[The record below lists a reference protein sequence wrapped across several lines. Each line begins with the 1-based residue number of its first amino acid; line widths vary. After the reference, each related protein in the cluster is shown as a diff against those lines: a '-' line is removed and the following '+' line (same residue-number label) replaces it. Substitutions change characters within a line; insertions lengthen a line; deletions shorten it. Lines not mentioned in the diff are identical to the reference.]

1 MRSLIQEVGAFIDQ
15 GGFVMW
21 PLIALTFVLWYA
33 LGYRYLLLLQNR
45 SVDIRSAILA
55 FRHEP
60 DRPHK
65 GYIDEIVARIH
76 AIRADYNGN
85 IRNILAF
92 EIAPYEEKLATF
104 STLIRTIVVIAPL
117 AGLLGTVSGMIEM
130 FDSLG
135 DQTFYSQSGGVSNGI
150 SEALITTQLG
160 LAIAIPGL
168 LAGRLLDRKASRVRS
183 DIAQLVETFAEEG
196 QSSQ

>member
-1 MRSLIQEVGAFIDQ
+1 MSTLIQEVEAFVEQ

-21 PLIALTFVLWYA
+21 PLISLTFVLWYA
-33 LGYRYLLLLQNR
+33 LGYRYLLLSQNR
-45 SVDIRSAILA
+45 NVNIRSAILA
-55 FRHEP
+55 FRRDP
-60 DRPHK
+60 DRKNK

-76 AIRADYNGN
+76 AIRADYRGN
-85 IRNILAF
+85 IRYILAY
-92 EIAPYEEKLATF
+92 EIAPYEEKIGTY

-135 DQTFYSQSGGVSNGI
+135 NQTFYSQSGGVANGI
-150 SEALITTQLG
+150 SQALITTQLG

-168 LAGRLLDRKASRVRS
+168 LAGRLLDRKASRIRS
-183 DIAQLVETFAEEG
+183 NIAQLVETFSEE
-196 QSSQ
+196 SPVLP

>member
-1 MRSLIQEVGAFIDQ
+1 
-15 GGFVMW
+15 MW
-21 PLIALTFVLWYA
+21 PLIALTLVLWYA

-45 SVDIRSAILA
+45 SVNIRSVILS
-55 FRHEP
+55 FRREP
-60 DRPHK
+60 DRSHK
-65 GYIDEIVARIH
+65 GYIGEIIARIH
-76 AIRADYNGN
+76 AIRADYRGN

-92 EIAPYEEKLATF
+92 EIAPYEEKIGTF

-135 DQTFYSQSGGVSNGI
+135 DQTFYSQSGGVANGI
-150 SEALITTQLG
+150 SQALITTQLG

-168 LAGRLLDRKASRVRS
+168 LAGRLLDRKANRIRN
-183 DIAQLVETFAEEG
+183 DIAQLVETYSEEG
-196 QSSQ
+196 QELS

>member
-1 MRSLIQEVGAFIDQ
+1 MSSLIQEVEAFINQ
-15 GGFVMW
+15 GGVVMW

-33 LGYRYLLLLQNR
+33 LGYRYLLLSQNR
-45 SVDIRSAILA
+45 SVNIRSVILA
-55 FRHEP
+55 FRREP

-76 AIRADYNGN
+76 AIRADYHGN

-92 EIAPYEEKLATF
+92 EIAPYEEKIGTF

-135 DQTFYSQSGGVSNGI
+135 DQTFYSQSGGVANGI
-150 SEALITTQLG
+150 SQALITTQLG

-168 LAGRLLDRKASRVRS
+168 LAGRLLDRKAHRIRT
-183 DIAQLVETFAEEG
+183 DIAQLVENFSEE
-196 QSSQ
+196 SKVLS

>member
-1 MRSLIQEVGAFIDQ
+1 MSSLVQEIAAFVDQ

-33 LGYRYLLLLQNR
+33 LGYRYLLLVQNPSENIR
-45 SVDIRSAILA
+45 SVVLTYQN
-55 FRHEP
+55 EP
-60 DRPHK
+60 DRPHR
-65 GYIDEIVARIH
+65 GYIDEIVARIL
-76 AIRADYNGN
+76 AIRADYRGN

-92 EIAPYEEKLATF
+92 EIAPYEEKINTF

-150 SEALITTQLG
+150 SHALSPTQLG

-168 LAGRLLDRKASRVRS
+168 LAGRLLDRKANRIRT
-183 DIAQLVETFAEEG
+183 DIAQLVETFSEEG
-196 QSSQ
+196 RALL

>member
-1 MRSLIQEVGAFIDQ
+1 MSLFLQEVGAFIKQ

-33 LGYRYLLLLQNR
+33 LGYRYLLLSQNR
-45 SVDIRSAILA
+45 NANIRSVILA
-55 FRHEP
+55 FHRKP
-60 DRPHK
+60 DRPRK
-65 GYIDEIVARIH
+65 GYIDEIVGRMH
-76 AIRADYNGN
+76 MIRRNYRGN

-92 EIAPYEEKLATF
+92 EIAPYEEKVGTY

-135 DQTFYSQSGGVSNGI
+135 DQTFYSQSGGVANGI
-150 SEALITTQLG
+150 SQALITTQLG

-168 LAGRLLDRKASRVRS
+168 LAGRLLDRKASRIRS
-183 DIAQLVETFAEEG
+183 DIAQLVETFAEEDKALV
-196 QSSQ
+196 

>member
-1 MRSLIQEVGAFIDQ
+1 MSSLIQEVREFINQ

-33 LGYRYLLLLQNR
+33 LGYRYLLLAQNR
-45 SVDIRSAILA
+45 SANIRSVILA
-55 FRHEP
+55 FRREP
-60 DRPHK
+60 DRPRK
-65 GYIDEIVARIH
+65 GYIDEIVTRIR
-76 AIRADYNGN
+76 AIRAAYHGN
-85 IRNILAF
+85 IRNILAL
-92 EIAPYEEKLATF
+92 EIAPYEERLGTF

-135 DQTFYSQSGGVSNGI
+135 DQTFYSQSGGVANGI
-150 SEALITTQLG
+150 SQALITTQLG

-168 LAGRLLDRKASRVRS
+168 LAGRLLDRKANRIRA
-183 DIAQLVETFAEEG
+183 DIAQLVETFSEE
-196 QSSQ
+196 SQVLP